1 MEKDLHLYQ
10 FFAITYAVWYTA
22 CQFIA
27 LKIPDFQDIYTSED
41 THTHTNTCKTKSR
54 DIKAKVAYR
63 DR

>member
-1 MEKDLHLYQ
+1 MFGYMEKDLHLYQ

-41 THTHTNTCKTKSR
+41 THTHTQIHVKPR
-54 DIKAKVAYR
+54 VEI
-63 DR
+63 

>member
-27 LKIPDFQDIYTSED
+27 SKIPDFQDIYTNED
-41 THTHTNTCKTKSR
+41 THTHTHTNTCKPR
-54 DIKAKVAYR
+54 VEI
-63 DR
+63 

>member
-41 THTHTNTCKTKSR
+41 THTHTQIHVKPR
-54 DIKAKVAYR
+54 VEI
-63 DR
+63 